1 MSRAK
6 SFNETVL
13 SIKLQKGL
21 ADRKRLP
28 LVHVI
33 SVLEEVSQMIAEV
46 GRDLQRQK
54 GIPSPTGEFG
64 LEILAGSKGLL
75 FLPGSLQAHLAITQD
90 VQTGILAAQ
99 RVVRTVR
106 LMEED
111 KFPPAEDE
119 EINAH
124 IVRRLNRI
132 ARIQELDKIEMHL
145 AVKVPGYPKSME
157 ATFGTTAVALAR
169 SLQAPTFR
177 MEEMTLY
184 GKLFELTDRSTSE
197 EEEGKF
203 FWGELRR
210 ENGET
215 WRVQFRASDVNVV
228 TGLFRKQ
235 VAITGTAFYYRV
247 ASPKLVAEKIEA
259 DPERDFETAFEDLQ
273 GCYKDIYK
281 ADFPT
286 LMRRMHGEE

>member
-1 MSRAK
+1 MSRGK
-6 SFNETVL
+6 SVNETVL
-13 SIKLQKGL
+13 SVKLQKGL
-21 ADRKRLP
+21 ADRRRLP

-54 GIPSPTGEFG
+54 GIANPTGEFG

-75 FLPGSLQAHLAITQD
+75 FSPGSLEAHLAITQD

-99 RVVRTVR
+99 RIVRTVG

-119 EINAH
+119 EVNAH

-145 AVKVPGYPKSME
+145 AVKVPGYPKSMV

-184 GKLFELTDRSTSE
+184 GKLFELTDRSTSD

-210 ENGET
+210 ESGET
-215 WRVQFRASDVNVV
+215 WRVEFKASDVNLV
-228 TGLFRKQ
+228 TGLFRRQ